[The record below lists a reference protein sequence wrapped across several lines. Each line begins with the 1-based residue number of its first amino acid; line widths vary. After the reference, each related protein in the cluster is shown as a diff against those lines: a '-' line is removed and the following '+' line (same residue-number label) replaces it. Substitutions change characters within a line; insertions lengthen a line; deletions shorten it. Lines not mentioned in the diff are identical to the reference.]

1 MNGFALLCRVQVL
14 ALVNSLAPERQ
25 GSKRR
30 SRTTRLAGVV
40 AIALGALMAAYVAL
54 MGMGLVA
61 MGLTEVIPAFALVV
75 GSLAGIVFAFMK
87 ARGTLFGL
95 ADWDHVMSLPIS
107 RRAVVASRFGTVFL
121 AAIVLSAVFMTP
133 LFVVYFLHAPAN
145 PVSVIFAVLS
155 IPLAPLAPVS
165 ASVFA
170 AFGVTM
176 LTVRFR
182 HANLAYIVLA
192 LAFFTLI
199 FIGAYALSF
208 SAGTASDPAAKLAAF
223 GSVASAMGAGLTALY
238 PPAAWACEGIISSSV
253 LPFVVFAAF
262 LHAWKSCSASTS
274 PSTACWRAREALG
287 TAIPRSACA
296 SAAAG
301 HRRSAP

>member
-30 SRTTRLAGVV
+30 SRTTRLALAGVV

-107 RRAVVASRFGTVFL
+107 RRAVVASRLGTVFL

-199 FIGAYALSF
+199 FVGAYALSF

-223 GSVASAMGAGLTALY
+223 GSVASARRPPGHARASFRAVRCRSLSLLRSRLALH
-238 PPAAWACEGIISSSV
+238 
-253 LPFVVFAAF
+253 
-262 LHAWKSCSASTS
+262 LHAWKSCSASTFL
-274 PSTACWRAREALG
+274 STVCWRAKEALG
-287 TAIPRSACA
+287 IAIPRSVCA